1 MLEIGTEPAPVTRAP
16 GDGAGSRKTRP
27 AKSDKRLNILMVED
41 DKADAYLIETALLSN
56 PLVGEIVHARDGVEA
71 LKVVDARTFKP
82 DLALVDLQM
91 PSKNGLS
98 LLLELRNRVLVE
110 FPAVVLSSSRSG
122 ADRVRARVR
131 GADTFITKPNNLKK
145 MTETL
150 DAVIADISHR
160 TLHL

>member
-1 MLEIGTEPAPVTRAP
+1 
-16 GDGAGSRKTRP
+16 
-27 AKSDKRLNILMVED
+27 
-41 DKADAYLIETALLSN
+41 
-56 PLVGEIVHARDGVEA
+56 
-71 LKVVDARTFKP
+71 
-82 DLALVDLQM
+82 M